1 MKKFIVVIF
10 SFLLFFFAEITDAQ
24 TLTPVQDK
32 ANNGQLKRMVYI
44 QWDDWQPTP
53 AVNWLGI
60 PKNFAGYVYWRILH
74 RSYWKGEDSRPIRA
88 DGPYVEN
95 YASLFAQEMQDKKIS
110 DATQAI
116 MKTNTATYLNMS
128 GGSLDIPYKLFFK
141 DKFSSIFNDISEQL
155 SIIQQHYPSVFNDMV
170 VTENFQGF
178 LEYLDITQDRI
189 ENIHQSFLDKGKRIT
204 TYLEILRELEY
215 KKNTIT
221 KYISQY
227 TFIATLPK
235 QSEINTLGNGAIPPN
250 NDAEIVKKI
259 LQTHKF

>member
-1 MKKFIVVIF
+1 MKKLLKILF
-10 SFLLFFFAEITDAQ
+10 SFLLFFIAIATTAQ
-24 TLTPVQDK
+24 TLTPVVDN

-60 PKNFAGYVYWRILH
+60 PKNLAGYVYWRILH
-74 RSYWKGEDSRPIRA
+74 RSYWRGEDSRPIRA
-88 DGPYVEN
+88 NGPYVEN
-95 YASLFAQEMQDKKIS
+95 YASLLAQEMQDKKIS
-110 DATQAI
+110 DTTQAI
-116 MKTNTATYLNMS
+116 METNTATYLNMS
-128 GGSLDIPYKLFFK
+128 GGSFDIPYNLFFK
-141 DKFSSIFNDISEQL
+141 DKFNSIFNGIAEQL
-155 SIIQQHYPSVFNDMV
+155 SIIQQHYPAVFNEMV

-189 ENIHQSFLDKGKRIT
+189 ENIHTSFLDKGKRMT
-204 TYLEILRELEY
+204 TYLEILKELEY
-215 KKNTIT
+215 KKNVIT

-235 QSEINTLGNGAIPPN
+235 QSEIKAVGSQAIPPN